1 MRLLLSGL
9 GGTTLSTPSRSLSY
23 LDSSRI
29 LGLFPLL
36 MSPAQT
42 KAFTS
47 LGHSR
52 QK

>member
-9 GGTTLSTPSRSLSY
+9 GDTLSTPSRFLSY
-23 LDSSRI
+23 LDASQV

-47 LGHSR
+47 LRCSR